1 MSSNEFKIRDA
12 EGTVLFDEITVNGR
26 SFPKG
31 HKLSADDIKFLNE
44 AGIKHISALKA
55 GEGETGFDL
64 ALGIVGTKLAGADV
78 AYILDNRGILK
89 FAALR
94 DGIFMASEER
104 IAKFNRMSEVFI
116 LNTIV
121 PYSAVKEGDVIARLE
136 MVPPQLPQEEI
147 DAISMKL
154 SGNLPLLSIVPNR
167 PRKTALIYSRFYNT
181 AKETAHFTRQVK
193 KLVKKFANFN
203 LDFSGEYYAD
213 HSAEAVADAVEQAV
227 GAGFELIFVIPGL
240 RSATEND
247 TIPLA
252 VKSFA
257 DEFIACRVAE
267 INASDMYLGE
277 KRGSRIICLPYNYD
291 AVTSGIIDEMI
302 LRVMVNDKLLPSD
315 FAWPHNIPLSAH
327 EQLDDSEKLMLQ
339 SHAGT
344 APAKNKARIAVVIL
358 AAGTSTRTKR
368 NKLLVPSAGEMP
380 LFMNSIRAAIAS
392 EGSPVFVITGYQ
404 HEELEEYLDG
414 LDINIVYNPAYRQ
427 GIKTSINLGLKLV
440 PSQCDGAILLP
451 ADMPNITVGHLNK
464 LIAAFKKNK
473 ARQVIITAFHG
484 VKHNPLLWSRE
495 LFDVADLVPEN
506 AAIRSVFME
515 HEDYTTLINA
525 GNEKLILD
533 VNYPVDVESVEK
545 N

>member
-12 EGTVLFDEITVNGR
+12 EEAVLFDEITVNGR

-64 ALGIVGTKLAGADV
+64 VLGIVGTKLAGADV

-213 HSAEAVADAVEQAV
+213 HNAEAVADADRRHLASAV
-227 GAGFELIFVIPGL
+227 AYQHQIILLQVSL
-240 RSATEND
+240 
-247 TIPLA
+247 
-252 VKSFA
+252 
-257 DEFIACRVAE
+257 
-267 INASDMYLGE
+267 LG
-277 KRGSRIICLPYNYD
+277 Y
-291 AVTSGIIDEMI
+291 
-302 LRVMVNDKLLPSD
+302 
-315 FAWPHNIPLSAH
+315 
-327 EQLDDSEKLMLQ
+327 SEKVVL
-339 SHAGT
+339 
-344 APAKNKARIAVVIL
+344 RIVQVMHDDDFHLKSPPI
-358 AAGTSTRTKR
+358 
-368 NKLLVPSAGEMP
+368 V
-380 LFMNSIRAAIAS
+380 LF
-392 EGSPVFVITGYQ
+392 
-404 HEELEEYLDG
+404 
-414 LDINIVYNPAYRQ
+414 
-427 GIKTSINLGLKLV
+427 
-440 PSQCDGAILLP
+440 
-451 ADMPNITVGHLNK
+451 
-464 LIAAFKKNK
+464 
-473 ARQVIITAFHG
+473 
-484 VKHNPLLWSRE
+484 
-495 LFDVADLVPEN
+495 
-506 AAIRSVFME
+506 
-515 HEDYTTLINA
+515 
-525 GNEKLILD
+525 
-533 VNYPVDVESVEK
+533 
-545 N
+545 